1 MKFQSNQNN
10 LDYNHSIRPPSI
22 VMKLDRLG
30 SFHQTRLSFTR
41 RLIDDLKYQKSKIE
55 IHQWDIDN
63 SGIGSAI
70 IKTTFK
76 NEILSLIIFCHSIN
90 AEERTDR
97 VIAEKWD
104 MTFSLFRGIPNKN
117 ELNKLSKNLKIQESG
132 RHNSKQLTLSR
143 ANKSQ
148 RIFKKVLNDLSIGKQ
163 PSDKLINDVGY
174 LVRTTA
180 VYGNGKF
187 GIEDF
192 SKTNG
197 HIFLD
202 KPFQAE
208 MLTVYLIRYFSIE
221 LINFL
226 AKKKGG
232 KKSVTLS
239 KHLAKHLGVG
249 NATGLGMAPF
259 LINHQELIHQW
270 IYNRE
275 TALSRV
281 FSIKQLDKKTQ
292 NRIINY
298 IHQAFKYSLQWK
310 VDDQLQSNKIDA
322 LNLDLKK
329 ILQNKKLT
337 KLLNL
342 DYPLKNL
349 FDFYK
354 NDINLETQEILN
366 SVFIEP
372 FPELF
377 EDLMNNMGA
386 VEKKSVLI
394 GYNVSDILE
403 IIKDNYKWALEI
415 DTTKSDENY
424 CFWYTSQTKLEPRL
438 GITKKDAGI
447 EKQLPFDIAH
457 QIKQTVD
464 ILQKLPSNMTA
475 AEVMINQPKL
485 RNIIKRIITNK
496 SMPYSEIQNNLIGK
510 DMKPI
515 DILRCKLS
523 FFGASKFDPKSDLWT
538 RITLFQG
545 APLPNELWKIKVND
559 WLFPNLKNVK

>member
-1 MKFQSNQNN
+1 MDFQNSQNN
-10 LDYNHSIRPPSI
+10 LDYNHPMRPPSE

-30 SFHQTRLSFTR
+30 SFHQTRLSFAR
-41 RLIDDLKYQKSKIE
+41 RLIDDLKCQNCKIG
-55 IHQWDIDN
+55 IHKWNIDYN
-63 SGIGSAI
+63 GIGSAI
-70 IKTTFK
+70 IKIALK
-76 NEILSLIIFCHSIN
+76 NETLSLVIFCHSISD
-90 AEERTDR
+90 EERTDR

-117 ELNKLSKNLKIQESG
+117 ELNQLSKNLKIQESG

-148 RIFKKVLNDLSIGKQ
+148 RIFEKVLNDLSVGKQ
-163 PSDKLINDVGY
+163 PSEKLINEVGY
-174 LVRTTA
+174 LIRTTA

-187 GIEDF
+187 GIRDF
-192 SKTNG
+192 SNNNRSN
-197 HIFLD
+197 FLE

-208 MLTVYLIRYFSIE
+208 MLTVYLVRYFSIK

-239 KHLAKHLGVG
+239 KHLTKHLGVG

-259 LINHQELIHQW
+259 LVNHQELIHQW

-275 TALSRV
+275 KALSRV
-281 FSIKQLDKKTQ
+281 FSIKRLDKKIQ
-292 NRIINY
+292 NKIIDY
-298 IHQAFKYSLQWK
+298 IHQAFKYSSQWK
-310 VDDQLQSNKIDA
+310 VDDKLQSKKIEE

-329 ILQNKKLT
+329 ILQNENLT
-337 KLLNL
+337 KLLNFS
-342 DYPLKNL
+342 YPIKKF
-349 FDFYK
+349 FDFFK
-354 NDINLETQEILN
+354 DDITLETQEILN
-366 SVFIEP
+366 SIFIEP
-372 FPELF
+372 FPELL
-377 EDLMNNMGA
+377 EDLVNNMG
-386 VEKKSVLI
+386 VEEKKSVLI
-394 GYNVSDILE
+394 GYTVNDVLE
-403 IIKDNYKWALEI
+403 IIKNNFNWALKI
-415 DTTKSDENY
+415 DTTKPEENY

-457 QIKQTVD
+457 QIKQAVN
-464 ILQKLPSNMTA
+464 ILNKLPSNMTA
-475 AEVMINQPKL
+475 AEVMINQPEL
-485 RNIIKRIITNK
+485 RNIIKRIIINK

-510 DMKPI
+510 NMKPI

-523 FFGASKFDPKSDLWT
+523 FFGASKFDPKSNLWT

-545 APLPNELWKIKVND
+545 APLPSELWKTNVND
-559 WLFPNLKNVK
+559 WLFPNLSNV

>member
-1 MKFQSNQNN
+1 MSFQNTKIN
-10 LDYNHSIRPPSI
+10 LDYNHPIRPPST

-41 RLIDDLKYQKSKIE
+41 RLIDDLKFQGSKIE
-55 IHQWDIDN
+55 IHQWNIDY

-70 IKTTFK
+70 IKIALKKET
-76 NEILSLIIFCHSIN
+76 LSLVIFCHSISD
-90 AEERTDR
+90 EERTDR

-104 MTFSLFRGIPNKN
+104 MTFSLFRGIPNN
-117 ELNKLSKNLKIQESG
+117 LELNQLSKNLEIQEAG

-148 RIFKKVLNDLSIGKQ
+148 RIFEKVLNNLSVGKQ
-163 PSDKLINDVGY
+163 PSEKLINDVGY
-174 LVRTTA
+174 LIRTTA

-187 GIEDF
+187 GIRDF
-192 SKTNG
+192 SNNDG
-197 HIFLD
+197 FIFLE

-208 MLTVYLIRYFSIE
+208 MLTVYLVRYFSIE

-226 AKKKGG
+226 AKEKGG
-232 KKSVTLS
+232 NKSVTLS
-239 KHLAKHLGVG
+239 KRLKKHLGVG

-259 LINHQELIHQW
+259 LVNHQELIHQW

-281 FSIKQLDKKTQ
+281 FSIKRLNKKTQ
-292 NRIINY
+292 NKIINY

-310 VDDQLQSNKIDA
+310 VDDKLQSKKIEK

-329 ILQNKKLT
+329 ILQNEKLT
-337 KLLNL
+337 KLLNFH
-342 DYPLKNL
+342 YPIKRFFN
-349 FDFYK
+349 FFKD
-354 NDINLETQEILN
+354 DITLETQEILN
-366 SVFIEP
+366 SIFIEP
-372 FPELF
+372 FPELL
-377 EDLMNNMGA
+377 EDLINNMGA
-386 VEKKSVLI
+386 EEKKSVLI
-394 GYNVSDILE
+394 SYKVNDILD
-403 IIKDNYKWALEI
+403 IIKDNFNWAIKI
-415 DTTKSDENY
+415 DTSKPEENY

-457 QIKQTVD
+457 QIKQAVNT
-464 ILQKLPSNMTA
+464 LNKLPSNMTA
-475 AEVMINQPKL
+475 AEVMINHPEL
-485 RNIIKRIITNK
+485 RNIIKRVIINK

-523 FFGASKFDPKSDLWT
+523 FFGASKYDPKSNLWT

-545 APLPNELWKIKVND
+545 APLPNELWKKNIND
-559 WLFPNLKNVK
+559 WLFPNLSNV

>member
-1 MKFQSNQNN
+1 MSFQNTKIN
-10 LDYNHSIRPPSI
+10 LDYNHPIRPPST

-30 SFHQTRLSFTR
+30 SFHQSRLSFTR

-55 IHQWDIDN
+55 IYQWDIDN

-70 IKTTFK
+70 IKIALKKET
-76 NEILSLIIFCHSIN
+76 LSLVIFCHSIN
-90 AEERTDR
+90 DEERTDR

-117 ELNKLSKNLKIQESG
+117 ELNQLSKNLKIQESG

-148 RIFKKVLNDLSIGKQ
+148 RIFEKVLNALSIGKQ
-163 PSDKLINDVGY
+163 PSEKLINDVGY

-187 GIEDF
+187 GIGDF

-197 HIFLD
+197 HNFLE

-208 MLTVYLIRYFSIE
+208 MLTVYLVRYFSIE

-232 KKSVTLS
+232 KKSVILS
-239 KHLAKHLGVG
+239 KHLIKHLGVG

-259 LINHQELIHQW
+259 LVNHQELIHQW

-275 TALSRV
+275 TAISRV
-281 FSIKQLDKKTQ
+281 FSIKRLNKKTQ
-292 NRIINY
+292 NKIINY

-310 VDDQLQSNKIDA
+310 VDDSLQSKKIEK
-322 LNLDLKK
+322 LILDLKK
-329 ILQNKKLT
+329 ILQNEELT
-337 KLLNL
+337 KHFNFH
-342 DYPLKNL
+342 YPIKRFFN
-349 FDFYK
+349 FFK
-354 NDINLETQEILN
+354 EDITLETQEILN
-366 SVFIEP
+366 SIFIEP
-372 FPELF
+372 FPELL
-377 EDLMNNMGA
+377 EDLINNMGA
-386 VEKKSVLI
+386 EEKKSVLI
-394 GYNVSDILE
+394 SYTVNDILE
-403 IIKDNYKWALEI
+403 IIKDNFKWAIKI
-415 DTTKSDENY
+415 DTSKPEENY

-457 QIKQTVD
+457 QIKQAVIT
-464 ILQKLPSNMTA
+464 LNKLPSNMTA
-475 AEVMINQPKL
+475 AEVMINHPEL
-485 RNIIKRIITNK
+485 RNIIKRVIINK

-523 FFGASKFDPKSDLWT
+523 FFGASKYDPKSNLWT

-545 APLPNELWKIKVND
+545 APLPNELWKKNIND
-559 WLFPNLKNVK
+559 WLFPNLSNV

>member
-1 MKFQSNQNN
+1 MSFQNTKIN
-10 LDYNHSIRPPSI
+10 LDYNYPIRPPST

-55 IHQWDIDN
+55 IYQWDIDN

-70 IKTTFK
+70 IKIALKKET
-76 NEILSLIIFCHSIN
+76 LSLVIFCHSISD
-90 AEERTDR
+90 EERTDR

-104 MTFSLFRGIPNKN
+104 MTFSLFRGVPNN
-117 ELNKLSKNLKIQESG
+117 QELNQLSKNLEIQEAG

-148 RIFKKVLNDLSIGKQ
+148 RIFEKVLNDLSIGKQ
-163 PSDKLINDVGY
+163 PSEKLINDVGY

-197 HIFLD
+197 HTFLQ

-208 MLTVYLIRYFSIE
+208 MLTVYLVRYFSIE

-232 KKSVTLS
+232 KKSVILS
-239 KHLAKHLGVG
+239 KHLTKHLGVG

-259 LINHQELIHQW
+259 LVNHQELVHQW

-281 FSIKQLDKKTQ
+281 FSIKRLNKKTQ
-292 NRIINY
+292 NKIINY

-310 VDDQLQSNKIDA
+310 VDDRLQSKKIEK

-329 ILQNKKLT
+329 ILQNEELT
-337 KLLNL
+337 KLLNFH
-342 DYPLKNL
+342 YPIKRFFN
-349 FDFYK
+349 FFKD
-354 NDINLETQEILN
+354 DITLETQEILN
-366 SVFIEP
+366 SIFIEP
-372 FPELF
+372 FPELL
-377 EDLMNNMGA
+377 EDLINNMGA
-386 VEKKSVLI
+386 EEKKSVLI
-394 GYNVSDILE
+394 SYTVNDIIE
-403 IIKDNYKWALEI
+403 IIKENFNWAIKI
-415 DTTKSDENY
+415 DTSKPEENY

-457 QIKQTVD
+457 QIKQAVNK
-464 ILQKLPSNMTA
+464 LNKLPSNMTA
-475 AEVMINQPKL
+475 AEVMINYPEL
-485 RNIIKRIITNK
+485 RNIIKRVIINK

-523 FFGASKFDPKSDLWT
+523 FFGASKYDPKSNLWT

-545 APLPNELWKIKVND
+545 APLPNELWKTNVND
-559 WLFPNLKNVK
+559 WLFPNLPNV

>member
-1 MKFQSNQNN
+1 MSFQNTKIN
-10 LDYNHSIRPPSI
+10 LDYNHPIRPPST

-55 IHQWDIDN
+55 IYQWDIDN

-70 IKTTFK
+70 IKIALKKET
-76 NEILSLIIFCHSIN
+76 LSLVIFCHSISD
-90 AEERTDR
+90 EERTDR

-104 MTFSLFRGIPNKN
+104 MTFSLFRGVPNN
-117 ELNKLSKNLKIQESG
+117 QELNQLSKNLEIQEAG

-148 RIFKKVLNDLSIGKQ
+148 RIFEKVLNDLSIGKQ
-163 PSDKLINDVGY
+163 PSEKLINDVGY

-192 SKTNG
+192 SKNNG
-197 HIFLD
+197 HIFLQ

-208 MLTVYLIRYFSIE
+208 MLTVYLVRYFSIE

-232 KKSVTLS
+232 KKSVILS
-239 KHLAKHLGVG
+239 KHLTKHLGVG

-259 LINHQELIHQW
+259 LVNHQELIHQW

-281 FSIKQLDKKTQ
+281 FSIKRLNKKTQ
-292 NRIINY
+292 NKIINY

-310 VDDQLQSNKIDA
+310 VDDKLQKKKIEK

-329 ILQNKKLT
+329 ILQNEELT
-337 KLLNL
+337 KLLNFH
-342 DYPLKNL
+342 YPIKRFFN
-349 FDFYK
+349 FFKD
-354 NDINLETQEILN
+354 DITLETQEILN
-366 SVFIEP
+366 SIFIEP
-372 FPELF
+372 FPELL
-377 EDLMNNMGA
+377 EDLINNMGA
-386 VEKKSVLI
+386 EEKKSVLI
-394 GYNVSDILE
+394 SYTVNDILE
-403 IIKDNYKWALEI
+403 IIKDNFNWAIKI
-415 DTTKSDENY
+415 DTSKPEENY

-457 QIKQTVD
+457 QIKQAVNT
-464 ILQKLPSNMTA
+464 LNKLPSNMTA
-475 AEVMINQPKL
+475 AEVMINHPEL
-485 RNIIKRIITNK
+485 RNIIKRVIINK

-523 FFGASKFDPKSDLWT
+523 FFGASKYDPKSNLWT

-545 APLPNELWKIKVND
+545 APLPNELWKKNIND
-559 WLFPNLKNVK
+559 WLFPNLSNV

>member
-1 MKFQSNQNN
+1 MSFQNTEIN
-10 LDYNHSIRPPSI
+10 LDYNHPIRPPST

-41 RLIDDLKYQKSKIE
+41 RLIDDLMYQKSKIE
-55 IHQWDIDN
+55 IYQWDIDN

-70 IKTTFK
+70 IKIALKKET
-76 NEILSLIIFCHSIN
+76 LSLVIFCHSISD
-90 AEERTDR
+90 EERTDR

-104 MTFSLFRGIPNKN
+104 MTFSLFRGVPNN
-117 ELNKLSKNLKIQESG
+117 QELNQLSKNLEIQEAG

-148 RIFKKVLNDLSIGKQ
+148 RIFEKVLNDLSIGKQ
-163 PSDKLINDVGY
+163 PSEKLINDVGY

-192 SKTNG
+192 SKNNG
-197 HIFLD
+197 HIFLQ

-208 MLTVYLIRYFSIE
+208 MLTVYLVRYFSIE

-232 KKSVTLS
+232 KKSVILS
-239 KHLAKHLGVG
+239 KHLTKHLGVG

-259 LINHQELIHQW
+259 LVNHQELIHQW

-281 FSIKQLDKKTQ
+281 FSIKRLNKKTQ
-292 NRIINY
+292 NKIINY

-310 VDDQLQSNKIDA
+310 VDDKLQSKKIEK

-329 ILQNKKLT
+329 ILQNEKLT
-337 KLLNL
+337 KLLNFH
-342 DYPLKNL
+342 YPIKRFFN
-349 FDFYK
+349 FFKD
-354 NDINLETQEILN
+354 DITLETQEILN
-366 SVFIEP
+366 SIFIEP
-372 FPELF
+372 FPELL
-377 EDLMNNMGA
+377 EDLINNMGA
-386 VEKKSVLI
+386 EEKKSVLI
-394 GYNVSDILE
+394 GYTVNDILE
-403 IIKDNYKWALEI
+403 IVKDNFNWALKI
-415 DTTKSDENY
+415 DTAKPEENY

-457 QIKQTVD
+457 QIKKALN
-464 ILQKLPSNMTA
+464 ILNKLPPNMTA
-475 AEVMINQPKL
+475 AEVMINRPEL
-485 RNIIKRIITNK
+485 RNIIKRIIINK

-523 FFGASKFDPKSDLWT
+523 FFGASKFDPKSNLWT

-545 APLPNELWKIKVND
+545 APLPYELRKTNVND
-559 WLFPNLKNVK
+559 WLFPKLSNV